1 MRGKSIC
8 AASVGDGRLPF
19 RSLLAWP
26 SWVRFL
32 SREGVL
38 QEFLMQM
45 EMHACIARLSLL
57 VSCSGLD
64 ESVPRWCLL
73 SDYICRPRW
82 SMDVVLLHRSTGSNR
97 VTSAEEKAYLMEW
110 SGRILRSLYSA
121 HRCIHCSC
129 DGDDGA
135 PGARCLTSK
144 TSDSQRRAST
154 VSVHSICRMM
164 LLLESLVGY
173 FHDAAGSTTEQRP
186 CFQQMHITFIQF
198 IQDAVVLT

>member
-19 RSLLAWP
+19 RSLLAP
-26 SWVRFL
+26 SWVFL

-82 SMDVVLLHRSTGSNR
+82 SMAWTSSSYHRSTGSNR

-135 PGARCLTSK
+135 RATRPHMESACVHASGDMHHARTWGLCACM
-144 TSDSQRRAST
+144 Q
-154 VSVHSICRMM
+154 
-164 LLLESLVGY
+164 
-173 FHDAAGSTTEQRP
+173 AATGNTP
-186 CFQQMHITFIQF
+186 AH
-198 IQDAVVLT
+198 

>member
-19 RSLLAWP
+19 RSLLAP
-26 SWVRFL
+26 SWVFL

-110 SGRILRSLYSA
+110 SGRILSSLYSA

-135 PGARCLTSK
+135 PGARCPTSK
-144 TSDSQRRAST
+144 TSDSQRRASACT
-154 VSVHSICRMM
+154 AS
-164 LLLESLVGY
+164 
-173 FHDAAGSTTEQRP
+173 AA
-186 CFQQMHITFIQF
+186 
-198 IQDAVVLT
+198 

>member
-1 MRGKSIC
+1 
-8 AASVGDGRLPF
+8 
-19 RSLLAWP
+19 
-26 SWVRFL
+26 
-32 SREGVL
+32 
-38 QEFLMQM
+38 MQM

>member
-19 RSLLAWP
+19 RSLLWP
-26 SWVRFL
+26 SWVFL